1 MFFFCGSDIG
11 KDFPIAKDLSENPA
25 DTGII
30 ITNLFIG
37 KRKICF
43 NRKSLPM
50 FGGTSS
56 AAGMC
61 RSIHD
66 RINPCIVN
74 QIQIRIFINDGYQIL
89 FCIPAVTKDDD
100 MIFAVKFRHNLPD
113 HGGCQFQFRYF
124 FFLDVSVIY
133 LYAVVSDRKGNIML
147 QKLYVFFRKET
158 VLSIAVILA
167 LLSMFWVRPDKAYFT
182 YIDFRTLGLLF
193 CLMAIVAGLKAVGV
207 FDILAKKLLMG
218 TSGTVGVIR
227 LLVLLCFFLSMVITN
242 DVALITFVPLAL
254 IIVHKLPKELGNY
267 WLLKIVAMQTIAANL
282 GSMLTPIGNP
292 QNLYL
297 YARAG
302 MSAAELIT
310 LMLPYSATA
319 LILLLIWIQVADA
332 KAPHVCGSE
341 KDKTLLGF
349 SDRKELN
356 MEYLAAYLILFTIC
370 LLTVARIIPYQIPL
384 VLVLIYML
392 LRNREN
398 ISRVDYSLLATFIAL
413 FIFIGNLGR
422 IPQFSS
428 FLERIMAGRET
439 LTAVLASQIM
449 SNVPAALLLSGFTD
463 NYRALIVGT
472 NIGGLGTLIASMAS
486 LISFKYIAKE
496 NRNLRG
502 KYLGIFTASNIIF
515 MIFMLILYFFLR

>member
-1 MFFFCGSDIG
+1 
-11 KDFPIAKDLSENPA
+11 
-25 DTGII
+25 
-30 ITNLFIG
+30 
-37 KRKICF
+37 
-43 NRKSLPM
+43 
-50 FGGTSS
+50 
-56 AAGMC
+56 
-61 RSIHD
+61 
-66 RINPCIVN
+66 
-74 QIQIRIFINDGYQIL
+74 
-89 FCIPAVTKDDD
+89 
-100 MIFAVKFRHNLPD
+100 
-113 HGGCQFQFRYF
+113 
-124 FFLDVSVIY
+124 
-133 LYAVVSDRKGNIML
+133 ML

-319 LILLLIWIQVADA
+319 LILLLIWIQVAAA

-356 MEYLAAYLILFTIC
+356 MEYLAAYMILFTIC

>member
-1 MFFFCGSDIG
+1 
-11 KDFPIAKDLSENPA
+11 
-25 DTGII
+25 
-30 ITNLFIG
+30 
-37 KRKICF
+37 
-43 NRKSLPM
+43 
-50 FGGTSS
+50 
-56 AAGMC
+56 
-61 RSIHD
+61 
-66 RINPCIVN
+66 
-74 QIQIRIFINDGYQIL
+74 
-89 FCIPAVTKDDD
+89 
-100 MIFAVKFRHNLPD
+100 
-113 HGGCQFQFRYF
+113 
-124 FFLDVSVIY
+124 
-133 LYAVVSDRKGNIML
+133 
-147 QKLYVFFRKET
+147 
-158 VLSIAVILA
+158 
-167 LLSMFWVRPDKAYFT
+167 
-182 YIDFRTLGLLF
+182 
-193 CLMAIVAGLKAVGV
+193 
-207 FDILAKKLLMG
+207 
-218 TSGTVGVIR
+218 
-227 LLVLLCFFLSMVITN
+227 
-242 DVALITFVPLAL
+242 
-254 IIVHKLPKELGNY
+254 
-267 WLLKIVAMQTIAANL
+267 MQTIAANL

-302 MSAAELIT
+302 MSVAGLIA

-319 LILLLIWIQVADA
+319 LILLLIWIQVAAA

>member
-1 MFFFCGSDIG
+1 M
-11 KDFPIAKDLSENPA
+11 
-25 DTGII
+25 
-30 ITNLFIG
+30 
-37 KRKICF
+37 
-43 NRKSLPM
+43 
-50 FGGTSS
+50 
-56 AAGMC
+56 
-61 RSIHD
+61 
-66 RINPCIVN
+66 
-74 QIQIRIFINDGYQIL
+74 
-89 FCIPAVTKDDD
+89 
-100 MIFAVKFRHNLPD
+100 
-113 HGGCQFQFRYF
+113 
-124 FFLDVSVIY
+124 IY

-182 YIDFRTLGLLF
+182 YIDFGTLGLLF

-207 FDILAKKLLMG
+207 FDILAQKLLMG

-319 LILLLIWIQVADA
+319 LILLLIWIQVAAA
-332 KAPHVCGSE
+332 KAPHVCGLE

-356 MEYLAAYLILFTIC
+356 IREPRRSRT
-370 LLTVARIIPYQIPL
+370 
-384 VLVLIYML
+384 
-392 LRNREN
+392 RNRTPC
-398 ISRVDYSLLATFIAL
+398 RF
-413 FIFIGNLGR
+413 R
-422 IPQFSS
+422 
-428 FLERIMAGRET
+428 
-439 LTAVLASQIM
+439 
-449 SNVPAALLLSGFTD
+449 
-463 NYRALIVGT
+463 
-472 NIGGLGTLIASMAS
+472 
-486 LISFKYIAKE
+486 
-496 NRNLRG
+496 NRNRPAPPKG
-502 KYLGIFTASNIIF
+502 SRRPGSRSSPSGDIRTRRSTPCGTTVRPARPCRTSS
-515 MIFMLILYFFLR
+515 

>member
-1 MFFFCGSDIG
+1 
-11 KDFPIAKDLSENPA
+11 
-25 DTGII
+25 
-30 ITNLFIG
+30 
-37 KRKICF
+37 
-43 NRKSLPM
+43 
-50 FGGTSS
+50 
-56 AAGMC
+56 
-61 RSIHD
+61 
-66 RINPCIVN
+66 
-74 QIQIRIFINDGYQIL
+74 
-89 FCIPAVTKDDD
+89 
-100 MIFAVKFRHNLPD
+100 
-113 HGGCQFQFRYF
+113 
-124 FFLDVSVIY
+124 
-133 LYAVVSDRKGNIML
+133 ML

-182 YIDFRTLGLLF
+182 YIDFRTLWLLF

-319 LILLLIWIQVADA
+319 LILLLIWIQVAAA

-384 VLVLIYML
+384 VVVLIYML

-472 NIGGLGTLIASMAS
+472 NIGGLGTLPSWKKHRGEINIFSVPIPRS
-486 LISFKYIAKE
+486 LIFNKVTSV
-496 NRNLRG
+496 RNIQTFL
-502 KYLGIFTASNIIF
+502 IQHTASVESIFVNISYTVWNYDFSNRSKCKSHFSDTYNFGRYVDLLQIDTSAESFIVNNHDSVRDYNFPKSFAPGKRQDPYLFKIF
-515 MIFMLILYFFLR
+515 WQPHLLQTCYSIKSPRRKDADIFVNNDCCTITFCIFFDPVS

>member
-1 MFFFCGSDIG
+1 M
-11 KDFPIAKDLSENPA
+11 
-25 DTGII
+25 
-30 ITNLFIG
+30 
-37 KRKICF
+37 
-43 NRKSLPM
+43 
-50 FGGTSS
+50 
-56 AAGMC
+56 
-61 RSIHD
+61 
-66 RINPCIVN
+66 
-74 QIQIRIFINDGYQIL
+74 
-89 FCIPAVTKDDD
+89 
-100 MIFAVKFRHNLPD
+100 
-113 HGGCQFQFRYF
+113 
-124 FFLDVSVIY
+124 
-133 LYAVVSDRKGNIML
+133 
-147 QKLYVFFRKET
+147 
-158 VLSIAVILA
+158 
-167 LLSMFWVRPDKAYFT
+167 
-182 YIDFRTLGLLF
+182 
-193 CLMAIVAGLKAVGV
+193 
-207 FDILAKKLLMG
+207 
-218 TSGTVGVIR
+218 IR

-242 DVALITFVPLAL
+242 DVALITFVPFAL

-297 YARAG
+297 YAKAG

-319 LILLLIWIQVADA
+319 LILLLIWIQVAAA

>member
-1 MFFFCGSDIG
+1 MIQLEALNWSFQLLLYIRH
-11 KDFPIAKDLSENPA
+11 DFGHVKSRRQ
-25 DTGII
+25 
-30 ITNLFIG
+30 
-37 KRKICF
+37 KRPSHHAYRF
-43 NRKSLPM
+43 SVL
-50 FGGTSS
+50 
-56 AAGMC
+56 
-61 RSIHD
+61 
-66 RINPCIVN
+66 
-74 QIQIRIFINDGYQIL
+74 
-89 FCIPAVTKDDD
+89 
-100 MIFAVKFRHNLPD
+100 KFR
-113 HGGCQFQFRYF
+113 FF

-254 IIVHKLPKELGNY
+254 IIVHKLPKKLTNY

-319 LILLLIWIQVADA
+319 LILLLIWIQVAAA

-356 MEYLAAYLILFTIC
+356 MEYRP
-370 LLTVARIIPYQIPL
+370 LT
-384 VLVLIYML
+384 
-392 LRNREN
+392 
-398 ISRVDYSLLATFIAL
+398 
-413 FIFIGNLGR
+413 
-422 IPQFSS
+422 
-428 FLERIMAGRET
+428 
-439 LTAVLASQIM
+439 
-449 SNVPAALLLSGFTD
+449 
-463 NYRALIVGT
+463 
-472 NIGGLGTLIASMAS
+472 
-486 LISFKYIAKE
+486 
-496 NRNLRG
+496 
-502 KYLGIFTASNIIF
+502 
-515 MIFMLILYFFLR
+515 

>member
-1 MFFFCGSDIG
+1 M
-11 KDFPIAKDLSENPA
+11 E
-25 DTGII
+25 
-30 ITNLFIG
+30 
-37 KRKICF
+37 
-43 NRKSLPM
+43 
-50 FGGTSS
+50 
-56 AAGMC
+56 
-61 RSIHD
+61 
-66 RINPCIVN
+66 
-74 QIQIRIFINDGYQIL
+74 
-89 FCIPAVTKDDD
+89 
-100 MIFAVKFRHNLPD
+100 
-113 HGGCQFQFRYF
+113 
-124 FFLDVSVIY
+124 
-133 LYAVVSDRKGNIML
+133 
-147 QKLYVFFRKET
+147 
-158 VLSIAVILA
+158 
-167 LLSMFWVRPDKAYFT
+167 
-182 YIDFRTLGLLF
+182 
-193 CLMAIVAGLKAVGV
+193 
-207 FDILAKKLLMG
+207 
-218 TSGTVGVIR
+218 
-227 LLVLLCFFLSMVITN
+227 
-242 DVALITFVPLAL
+242 
-254 IIVHKLPKELGNY
+254 
-267 WLLKIVAMQTIAANL
+267 
-282 GSMLTPIGNP
+282 
-292 QNLYL
+292 
-297 YARAG
+297 
-302 MSAAELIT
+302 
-310 LMLPYSATA
+310 
-319 LILLLIWIQVADA
+319 
-332 KAPHVCGSE
+332 
-341 KDKTLLGF
+341 F

-356 MEYLAAYLILFTIC
+356 MEYLATYLILFIIC

>member
-1 MFFFCGSDIG
+1 
-11 KDFPIAKDLSENPA
+11 
-25 DTGII
+25 
-30 ITNLFIG
+30 
-37 KRKICF
+37 
-43 NRKSLPM
+43 
-50 FGGTSS
+50 
-56 AAGMC
+56 
-61 RSIHD
+61 
-66 RINPCIVN
+66 
-74 QIQIRIFINDGYQIL
+74 
-89 FCIPAVTKDDD
+89 
-100 MIFAVKFRHNLPD
+100 
-113 HGGCQFQFRYF
+113 
-124 FFLDVSVIY
+124 
-133 LYAVVSDRKGNIML
+133 
-147 QKLYVFFRKET
+147 
-158 VLSIAVILA
+158 
-167 LLSMFWVRPDKAYFT
+167 MFWVRPDKAYFT

-267 WLLKIVAMQTIAANL
+267 WLIKIVAMQTIAANL

-319 LILLLIWIQVADA
+319 LILLLIWIQVAAA

-384 VLVLIYML
+384 VLVLIYSAKKQGKYKQGGL
-392 LRNREN
+392 PT
-398 ISRVDYSLLATFIAL
+398 LATFIAL

-486 LISFKYIAKE
+486 LISFKYIAEE

>member
-1 MFFFCGSDIG
+1 MEAANS
-11 KDFPIAKDLSENPA
+11 
-25 DTGII
+25 
-30 ITNLFIG
+30 
-37 KRKICF
+37 
-43 NRKSLPM
+43 SLD
-50 FGGTSS
+50 S
-56 AAGMC
+56 
-61 RSIHD
+61 
-66 RINPCIVN
+66 
-74 QIQIRIFINDGYQIL
+74 
-89 FCIPAVTKDDD
+89 
-100 MIFAVKFRHNLPD
+100 
-113 HGGCQFQFRYF
+113 

-193 CLMAIVAGLKAVGV
+193 CLMAIVAGLNAVGV

-242 DVALITFVPLAL
+242 DVALITFVPLVL

-319 LILLLIWIQVADA
+319 LILLLIWIQVAAA

-341 KDKTLLGF
+341 KDKTLFGF

-486 LISFKYIAKE
+486 FMKNNQIFTNAAYLTFIVSALFFFVGVFLSESLVRILGADDTMFALTNTYSKVMLLFAPAFFTNNLLQCFVRNDGNPALSMAAMITGSISNVILDYIFIFP
-496 NRNLRG
+496 LSM
-502 KYLGIFTASNIIF
+502 GIFGSIFATGLSPIISIIVLSPYSHF
-515 MIFMLILYFFLR
+515 IKK

>member
-1 MFFFCGSDIG
+1 
-11 KDFPIAKDLSENPA
+11 
-25 DTGII
+25 
-30 ITNLFIG
+30 
-37 KRKICF
+37 
-43 NRKSLPM
+43 
-50 FGGTSS
+50 
-56 AAGMC
+56 
-61 RSIHD
+61 
-66 RINPCIVN
+66 
-74 QIQIRIFINDGYQIL
+74 
-89 FCIPAVTKDDD
+89 
-100 MIFAVKFRHNLPD
+100 
-113 HGGCQFQFRYF
+113 
-124 FFLDVSVIY
+124 
-133 LYAVVSDRKGNIML
+133 ML

-319 LILLLIWIQVADA
+319 LILLLIWIQVAAA

-341 KDKTLLGF
+341 KDK
-349 SDRKELN
+349 
-356 MEYLAAYLILFTIC
+356 LFWDS
-370 LLTVARIIPYQIPL
+370 LTEKNLTWNTWPL
-384 VLVLIYML
+384 
-392 LRNREN
+392 
-398 ISRVDYSLLATFIAL
+398 T
-413 FIFIGNLGR
+413 
-422 IPQFSS
+422 
-428 FLERIMAGRET
+428 
-439 LTAVLASQIM
+439 
-449 SNVPAALLLSGFTD
+449 
-463 NYRALIVGT
+463 
-472 NIGGLGTLIASMAS
+472 
-486 LISFKYIAKE
+486 
-496 NRNLRG
+496 
-502 KYLGIFTASNIIF
+502 
-515 MIFMLILYFFLR
+515 